1 MCGITT
7 TTSDMYRNVAY
18 MVPQLR
24 EGCKFCIALT
34 REAAAHVS
42 DGFVGFGDCVICM
55 GQGWLPT
62 TNLTTI
68 INSIDHPFT
77 LVLSNDMM
85 GWMADVALDGKA
97 LGGEAPMFD
106 TPLDAVYAALYRA
119 LKDRQPQRRTRGRG
133 RPINVKA

>member
-1 MCGITT
+1 MTP

-34 REAAAHVS
+34 RAAAAHVR
-42 DGFVGFGDCVICM
+42 DGFVGFGDCVICR
-55 GQGWLPT
+55 GQGGLPT

>member
-1 MCGITT
+1 MTT

-18 MVPQLR
+18 IVPQLR

-55 GQGWLPT
+55 GQGWIPT

-68 INSIDHPFT
+68 IKSIDHPFT
-77 LVLSNDMM
+77 LILSNDMI
-85 GWMADVALDGKA
+85 GWMADVALDGTA
-97 LGGEAPMFD
+97 LEGSDTPMFD
-106 TPLDAVYAALYRA
+106 NPLDAVYAALFRS
-119 LKDRQPQRRTRGRG
+119 LKDRKPQRRTRGRG
-133 RPINVKA
+133 RPINGKA

>member
-1 MCGITT
+1 MTT

-85 GWMADVALDGKA
+85 GWMADVALDGKV